1 MIPANRFDP
10 AFNKLLQQFPAPNQR
25 IITGTQPT
33 GDYFYNTAGSQ

>member
-10 AFNKLLQQFPAPNQR
+10 AFAKLLQLFPDPNQT

-33 GDYFYNTAGSQ
+33 GDYFYNTPGRN